1 VCVELNDIRSKSHQ
15 VITALGLGLA
25 AYIAVL
31 TAGDIYLILV
41 HVLAARRRLARE
53 RAELAHLSHE
63 PERQPS
69 ICIQLPVHNE
79 AAMVAR
85 AIDAA
90 CRLDWPRD
98 RLEIQVLD
106 DASTDETPRLAA
118 ERIAAWSATGTRIH
132 LHSRADRSDYKAG
145 LLREGLELTAADY
158 VAVFD
163 VDYWPAPGVMRELMV
178 ILLAD
183 ARTAFVQARLDYHNR
198 EHNWLTRAQ
207 ATELDTLIAYE
218 HAARNWS
225 GIPMTFSGTC
235 AVWRRE
241 AIEDAGGWSG
251 RSLTEDL
258 DLSLRALARGWRSR
272 FLASVHVAGELP
284 QSFAVLSAQRLR
296 WGVGTAQQLRYWP
309 WALHR
314 QLGWHQSLTF
324 LLLSQFH
331 ATVRVLLAALIGC
344 IAWSVVS
351 DSPDTGLLAAS
362 LCGVLAFIVLLKT
375 IGALLSMRVVG
386 RRLTLRSAVDIGL
399 MWCLQVALIPIA
411 CKAAWESL
419 LPGQREFRRTPKKG

>member
-1 VCVELNDIRSKSHQ
+1 M
-15 VITALGLGLA
+15 ITALGLGLA

-31 TAGDIYLILV
+31 AAGDLYLILV
-41 HVLAARRRLARE
+41 HVLAANRRLARE
-53 RAELAHLSHE
+53 RAELAQLAHE
-63 PERQPS
+63 PDRQPL
-69 ICIQLPVHNE
+69 ICVQLPVHNE
-79 AAMVAR
+79 ASMVVR

-90 CRLDWPRD
+90 CSLDWPRD

-106 DASTDETPRLAA
+106 DASTDGTPRLAA
-118 ERIAAWSATGTRIH
+118 ERIAEWSAKGVRIV
-132 LHSRADRSDYKAG
+132 LHSRVDRSDYKAG
-145 LLREGLELTAADY
+145 LLRQGLQLTTADY

-163 VDYWPAPGVMRELMV
+163 VDYWPDPGLVRDLMG

-183 ARTAFVQARLDYHNR
+183 QRTAFVQARLDYRNR
-198 EHNWLTRAQ
+198 DHNWLTRAQ
-207 ATELDTLIAYE
+207 AVELDTLIAYE

-235 AVWRRE
+235 AAWRRK

-272 FLASVHVAGELP
+272 FLASVAVAGELP
-284 QSFAVLSAQRLR
+284 ESFAVLSAQRLR
-296 WGVGTAQQLRYWP
+296 WGAGTAQQLRFWP

-314 QLGWHQSLTF
+314 QLSWHQSLAF
-324 LLLSQFH
+324 FLLSQFH
-331 ATVRVLLAALIGC
+331 ATVRVLLVALIGC
-344 IAWSVVS
+344 VAWSAGTG
-351 DSPDTGLLAAS
+351 SPGAGLLVAS
-362 LCGVLAFIVLLKT
+362 LCGVLAFIVLAKT
-375 IGALLSMRVVG
+375 IGALLAMKIVS
-386 RRLTLRSAVDIGL
+386 RRITLKAAVDIGL
-399 MWCLQVALIPIA
+399 MWCLQISLIPIA